1 KELGGE
7 VTLVVRRR
15 AGLGRRRADDAVE
28 EAFHPGKFSGNL
40 ALARA
45 SAGEIT
51 LRRTRSVRFWS
62 SVCMPMLLP
71 VWMAEYICAILFSR
85 IRLRMAEVPIMI
97 SCAATRPE

>member
-1 KELGGE
+1 EKPFVIGPGRLRGGRG
-7 VTLVVRRR
+7 T
-15 AGLGRRRADDAVE
+15 DDAVE
-28 EAFHPGKFSGNL
+28 QTSHPGKFSGNL

-45 SAGEIT
+45 SAGEMT

-62 SVCMPMLLP
+62 SVCMPMALP
-71 VWMAEYICAILFSR
+71 VWMEEYICAILFSR